1 MTTQQLAEMMGNM
14 TSDREARAMQEILKE
29 RDITPDDVNDR
40 EWSALVAD
48 AVARAT
54 EVSQ

>member
-40 EWSALVAD
+40 EWSELVAD